1 MRYLLLGLL
10 FFSFGLVAQN
20 KSRSFSDIER
30 INNRIK
36 ITVND
41 GEYYI
46 SAYTKKIVECSFI
59 PNGQKQ
65 QSNSHTISVAPK
77 QHMTLEVNRLRKVA
91 YISTGEILVKVNF
104 SPFKITYLHDGYELI
119 SEGRGYEKDGN
130 IEKIQFNIDKDE
142 ILYGGGARALGMNR
156 RGNKLQLYNRAH
168 YGYEEKSVLMNYTI
182 PMVLSSKR
190 YAIHF
195 DNPQIG
201 ALDLDSKG
209 ENLLTYETIGGRKV
223 YQVII
228 GEDWKDLTKE
238 YTYLT
243 GRQPLPPRWMF
254 GNFASRFGYHS
265 EQEARNVVQQ
275 YKDEKIPLDAII
287 FDLYWF
293 GKDIQGTLG
302 NLSFYR
308 DSFPNGEQMIFDFR
322 KENVKTVLI
331 TEPFILTTSSKWK
344 EAVEKEILA
353 VDSLG
358 KPFTYDFYFGNTG
371 LIDLFKPNAR
381 EWFWDI
387 YKGLLQNGVEGFWG
401 DLGEPEVH
409 PAKLLHGGNIPAD
422 EVHNIYGHEWA
433 KLIAEGYKK
442 DFPQKRP
449 FILMRSGYSGTQRYG
464 IIPWSGDVNRTWGG
478 LKPQMEITMQ
488 MGMQGIPYMHSDLG
502 GFAGANDDSELYTRW
517 LQYGVFQPVFRPH
530 AQEEVA
536 AEPIFKDP
544 ETKRRAKEAIEL
556 RYALLPYNYS
566 LAFANHM
573 EGTPLMRPVFM
584 VDSAEHWSET
594 LSDAYMWGDA
604 FFVKPI
610 TEKLTKKYSYFQLPK
625 QSTWFDFYTG
635 KKVRVGVEG
644 ASLPNY
650 IAAENTMEHLPV
662 YVRSGSFI
670 PMANST
676 YFSTESYNP
685 NDVSVHFYVD
695 EALKKSGG
703 IWFEDDGITSSS
715 LQDGQ
720 YQLISFN
727 YERKKKF
734 GDINVQSISLANS
747 KFVEQSTLVIHLADE
762 KPEKIKINNKKTQF
776 QIADDGTISIPLTA
790 DLLKKGHIL
799 LYWK

>member
-1 MRYLLLGLL
+1 MRYWLL
-10 FFSFGLVAQN
+10 FFLFVSTGILAQN
-20 KSRSFSDIER
+20 KSRSLKDIER

-46 SAYTKKIVECSFI
+46 SAFSKKIVECSFI

-65 QSNSHTISVAPK
+65 LSNSHCITSSPSH
-77 QHMTLEVNRLRKVA
+77 HMTLEVNRLRKLA
-91 YISTGEILVKVNF
+91 YISTGELLLKVNF
-104 SPFKITYLHDGYELI
+104 SPFKLTYIRDGQELI
-119 SEGRGYEKDGN
+119 SERWGYEQDGN
-130 IEKIQFNIDKDE
+130 VEKIQFNIEKEE

-156 RGNKLQLYNRAH
+156 RGNRLSLYNRAH
-168 YGYEEKSVLMNYTI
+168 YGYEDKSALMNYTL
-182 PMVLSSKR
+182 PMVLSNKR

-201 ALDLDSKG
+201 AIDLDVKG
-209 ENLLTYETIGGRKV
+209 DNTLTYETIGGRKT
-223 YQVII
+223 YQVIT
-228 GEDWKDLTKE
+228 GNDWKDLLKE
-238 YTYLT
+238 YTFLT

-265 EQEARNVVQQ
+265 EKEARQVVQQ

-293 GKDIQGTLG
+293 GKNIQGTLG

-308 DSFPNGEQMIFDFR
+308 DSFPSAEQMIFDFR
-322 KENVKTVLI
+322 KENIKTVLI
-331 TEPFILTTSSKWK
+331 TEPFVLTTSTNWK
-344 EAVEKEILA
+344 EAVEKEVLA
-353 VDSLG
+353 TDSLG

-381 EWFWDI
+381 EWFWSV
-387 YKGLLQNGVEGFWG
+387 YKGLIQVGVEGFWG

-409 PAKLLHGGNIPAD
+409 PAQLLHAGNVPAD

-433 KLIAEGYKK
+433 KLLAEGYKK
-442 DFPQKRP
+442 DYPEKRP

-488 MGMQGIPYMHSDLG
+488 MGLQGVGYMHSDLG
-502 GFAGANDDSELYTRW
+502 GFAGANDDPELYTRW

-536 AEPIFKDP
+536 AEPIFKDI

-556 RYALLPYNYS
+556 RYALLPYNYT
-566 LAFANHM
+566 LAFQNHVA
-573 EGTPLMRPVFM
+573 GTPLMRPVFM

-594 LSDAYMWGDA
+594 LADAYMWGDA

-610 TEKLTKKYSYFQLPK
+610 TEKQTKNYSYFQLPR
-625 QSTWFDFYTG
+625 QSTWFDFYSG
-635 KKVRVGVEG
+635 KKVRVGVKG

-650 IAAENTMEHLPV
+650 VAVENTLEHIPIF
-662 YVRSGSFI
+662 VRSGAFI
-670 PMANST
+670 PMANNT
-676 YFSTESYNP
+676 YSSTESYNP

-695 EALKKSGG
+695 EALSKSVGN
-703 IWFEDDGITSSS
+703 WYEDDGVTAGTIEK
-715 LQDGQ
+715 GQ
-720 YQLISFN
+720 FQVVNFSYH
-727 YERKKKF
+727 RKKNIGQLNISSVLPSGKHF
-734 GDINVQSISLANS
+734 VNQSS
-747 KFVEQSTLVIHLADE
+747 LVIHLGDE
-762 KPEKIKINNKKTQF
+762 QPSKVILNTKKIPFELSEN
-776 QIADDGTISIPLTA
+776 GTITIPLTEA
-790 DLLKKGHIL
+790 MLQKAEIEFH
-799 LYWK
+799 WK

>member
-1 MRYLLLGLL
+1 MKYLLFSFL
-10 FFSFGLVAQN
+10 FFSFAFNAQN
-20 KSRSFSDIER
+20 NGRRFIGIER
-30 INNRIK
+30 LSNRIK

-65 QSNSHTISVAPK
+65 LSNSHAITEDPK
-77 QHMTLEVNRLRKVA
+77 QNMTLWLNNARNIA

-104 SPFKITYLHDGYELI
+104 SPFKISYLRGGYELI
-119 SEGRGYEKDGN
+119 SERWGYEKEGN
-130 IEKIQFNIDKDE
+130 LEKIQFNLEEGE
-142 ILYGGGARALGMNR
+142 ILYGGGARALGMDR

-168 YGYEEKSVLMNYTI
+168 YGYEEKSELLNYTL
-182 PMVLSSKR
+182 PMVLSNKR

-201 ALDLDSKG
+201 SLDLDSKG
-209 ENLLTYETIGGRKV
+209 NNTLTYETIGGRKT

-228 GEDWKDLTKE
+228 GEDWKDIIKE

-265 EQEARNVVQQ
+265 EQEARSVVQK
-275 YKDEKIPLDAII
+275 YREEKIPLDAVI

-293 GKDIQGTLG
+293 GKDIQGSLG
-302 NLSFYR
+302 NFSFYR
-308 DSFPNGEQMIFDFR
+308 DSFPSAEQMIFDFR
-322 KENVKTVLI
+322 KDNIKTVLI
-331 TEPFILTTSSKWK
+331 TEPFVLTTSAKWT
-344 EAVEKEILA
+344 EAVEKEVLA
-353 VDSLG
+353 MDSLG
-358 KPFTYDFYFGNTG
+358 RPYTYDFYFGNTG
-371 LIDLFKPNAR
+371 LIDLFKPKAR
-381 EWFWDI
+381 EWFWEI
-387 YKGLLQNGVEGFWG
+387 YKELIQVGVEGFWG

-409 PAKLLHGGNIPAD
+409 PAQLLHGANIPAD

-433 KLIAEGYKK
+433 KLLAEGYKK
-442 DFPQKRP
+442 EFPKKRP

-478 LKPQMEITMQ
+478 LKPQVEISVQ

-502 GFAGANDDSELYTRW
+502 GFAGANDDPELYTRW

-536 AEPIFKDP
+536 SEPIYKDP

-556 RYALLPYNYS
+556 RYSLLPYNYS
-566 LAFANHM
+566 LAFENHVL
-573 EGTPLMRPVFM
+573 GTPLMRPVFM
-584 VDSAEHWSET
+584 VDSAELWSET
-594 LSDAYMWGDA
+594 LADAFMWGDA

-610 TEKLTKKYSYFQLPK
+610 TDKLTKKYTYFQLPR
-625 QSTWFDFYTG
+625 QSTWFDFYSG

-644 ASLPNY
+644 ASIPNFV
-650 IAAENTMEHLPV
+650 ASENTLEHIPV

-670 PMANST
+670 PMANT
-676 YFSTESYNP
+676 NFYSTENYNP

-695 EALKKSGG
+695 EALKKSRG
-703 IWFEDDGITSSS
+703 IWYEDDGITEGSTATG
-715 LQDGQ
+715 L
-720 YQLISFN
+720 YQLINFK
-727 YERKKKF
+727 YERRKKWGEISIHSICPSK
-734 GDINVQSISLANS
+734 VQ
-747 KFVEQSTLVIHLADE
+747 FVEQSRLIIHTANE
-762 KPEKIKINNKKTQF
+762 KPIKVKINNKKIQF
-776 QIADDGTISIPLTA
+776 QLAEDGTLSIPLTTE
-790 DLLKKGHIL
+790 LLKNSNIQ